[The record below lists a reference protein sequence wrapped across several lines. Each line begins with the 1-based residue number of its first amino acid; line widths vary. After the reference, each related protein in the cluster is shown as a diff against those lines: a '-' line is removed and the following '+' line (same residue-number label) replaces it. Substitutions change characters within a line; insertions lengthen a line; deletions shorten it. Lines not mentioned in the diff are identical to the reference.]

1 MNRDSGSSSGDRPD
15 GETMVLV
22 PPRHMTHIQHPREW
36 VCLAVDGAIV
46 APWIGSAQ
54 PLGHPTVGRGQQPG
68 QTPLEP
74 DPAGGSLEDIHGV
87 GPVLADRLSEAGFDS
102 IEAVAVAGTAELTT
116 VDGVGED
123 RAGQLQAAAC
133 RALGVAPS
141 DFTGLESRT

>member
-1 MNRDSGSSSGDRPD
+1 M
-15 GETMVLV
+15 
-22 PPRHMTHIQHPREW
+22 
-36 VCLAVDGAIV
+36 
-46 APWIGSAQ
+46 
-54 PLGHPTVGRGQQPG
+54 
-68 QTPLEP
+68 
-74 DPAGGSLEDIHGV
+74 